1 VAAVAAV
8 AAVATKVKLEGGAVK
23 GPPQQTAAPIA
34 IALAPVVG
42 GVAPAAASASVASS
56 ATSSASSAPP
66 PTVAVVASQPPSIDD
81 AAKRKEWERVT
92 KATVRERL
100 TAIADAARTTATIPE
115 GVTSTENFEGL
126 DAFTA
131 GVNPDDSP
139 AHVQFF
145 VAKVERLAASRLR
158 QYCEQLH
165 LTQSMVDQVSAALSR
180 SLSLSSSAS
189 LLFLLSHACRLA
201 FSPFSRYGR

>member
-1 VAAVAAV
+1 M
-8 AAVATKVKLEGGAVK
+8 
-23 GPPQQTAAPIA
+23 
-34 IALAPVVG
+34 
-42 GVAPAAASASVASS
+42 
-56 ATSSASSAPP
+56 
-66 PTVAVVASQPPSIDD
+66 
-81 AAKRKEWERVT
+81 
-92 KATVRERL
+92 RERL

-165 LTQSMVDQVSAALSR
+165 LTQSMVDQVSAALS
-180 SLSLSSSAS
+180 LSLSSPPPPLFCFFSLTLAAS
-189 LLFLLSHACRLA
+189 LFHPSLDMDGNTLGDSQRAHSAA
-201 FSPFSRYGR
+201 